1 MHVEEAG
8 NGKQGMRSHHQG
20 TEEWSAQEHGDAVK
34 ELIPHDRRKP
44 SGGVPKVITT
54 EDKLKEGGNR
64 IRDRATAKPLPP
76 SDMANW
82 ATGDVLATLCIRNE
96 GKMEAEEQMLHGIC
110 AFLLTVQ
117 RIRGSTAW
125 PALSLSL
132 CLGPKVYMQSS
143 WQVVIC
149 YN

>member
-64 IRDRATAKPLPP
+64 IRNRATAKPLPP

-143 WQVVIC
+143 WQVVIY